1 MNETA
6 KIKANELE
14 DAGDMSALYEFIR
27 PYLKKKDPFALYL
40 YSRFS
45 LSEWKES
52 VDEFDNRALECLQKA
67 AEGGV
72 TEAMYQL
79 SSLYFTGEIVPEDQV
94 LGKRYL
100 DASLAKNFGLA
111 KYSVSL
117 RHFYGVDGYEK
128 NKNKALDLMNE
139 AAQENVDG
147 AIEMLEMMR
156 SSN

>member
-14 DAGDMSALYEFIR
+14 NAGDMSALYEFIR
-27 PYLKKKDPFALYL
+27 PYLKKNDPFALYL

-52 VDEFDNRALECLQKA
+52 VDEFDIRALECLQKA

-72 TEAMYQL
+72 AEAMYRL
-79 SSLYFTGEIVPEDQV
+79 SSSYFTGETVLEDQV

-100 DASLAKNFGLA
+100 DAALAKNFGLA

-128 NKNKALDLMNE
+128 NKSKALDLMSE
-139 AAQENVDG
+139 ATKENIEG
-147 AIEMLEMMR
+147 ASEMLEMIH